1 MGAPVLWVPLL
12 FLLGDLFMITV
23 YVLKGKKTIQGI
35 KRYRKE
41 PKVSI
46 SSDNRNFVGVFL
58 N

>member
-35 KRYRKE
+35 KRYRKK

-46 SSDNRNFVGVFL
+46 SSDNRNFVGVF
-58 N
+58 